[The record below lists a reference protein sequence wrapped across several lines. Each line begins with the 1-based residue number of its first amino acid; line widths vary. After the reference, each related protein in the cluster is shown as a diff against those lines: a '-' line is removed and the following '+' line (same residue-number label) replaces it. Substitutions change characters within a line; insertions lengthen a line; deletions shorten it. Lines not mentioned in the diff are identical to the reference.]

1 MIRAVAE
8 SSASSWESR
17 LAAAETRIEELAA
30 GQAASVAAN
39 ERLASVNE
47 RLRRVVEDSA
57 ARHEVELGAVRAE
70 RDRAVRRVE
79 ELELELAELRRRL
92 SMDSTNSSVPPS
104 KEPIGA
110 REKRKAER
118 RASSERVRSKETKPG
133 GQPGHPGSGLSR
145 EAEPDRS
152 LSADPPSECAS
163 CQADLSDAMVLA
175 DGWAQV
181 WDLLEP
187 VLEKVE
193 WVLPRRRCACCRK
206 VTTAAVAGV
215 RHAAAGG
222 VAYGPRLHGAA
233 VLLASEANVPVER
246 AATVIDA
253 LLGVP
258 VSAGFVARANERLAG
273 DLQAAGFDEA
283 MKAALRGEPV
293 LCGDE
298 SPVNVLRKDLDEATG
313 AVLSGTPH
321 LLVVRTPTPGLVW
334 YAAISSRSSEAI
346 DTTGVLTG
354 WHGLFTRDDYAGW
367 HQYDPTL
374 AGVQLCCAHLIRSLR
389 AVLTLAPKVQKWAG
403 RLIDLL
409 REAGH
414 LVAAARAAGR
424 NRLDQKTIDALRTR
438 YDADVRIGELT
449 NMSRPWTD
457 EKNHPGL
464 VLARRLAAKADQ
476 VWLFTTNFAIPW
488 TNNPSE
494 QAIRLP
500 KRHQAVSGY
509 WHTPATLAAYLRV
522 RSYLVS
528 ARDHGLTA
536 IDAIRLALAG
546 TPWLP
551 TPRTARPTHTLAA

>member
-1 MIRAVAE
+1 MIGVVSE
-8 SSASSWESR
+8 PSGSWEPR
-17 LAAAETRIEELAA
+17 LAAAEARIEELAA
-30 GQAASVAAN
+30 GQAEVVAMN
-39 ERLASVNE
+39 T
-47 RLRRVVEDSA
+47 RLRRVIADA
-57 ARHEVELGAVRAE
+57 AERHEAELGAARAE
-70 RDRAVRRVE
+70 RDRANRRVA
-79 ELELELAELRRRL
+79 ELELEVAELRRRL

-104 KEPIGA
+104 REPIGA

-118 RASSERVRSKETKPG
+118 RASSERVRSNDRKPG

-152 LSADPPSECAS
+152 LPADPPAECSS
-163 CQADLSDAMVLA
+163 CGEGLAGAEVLA

-181 WDLLEP
+181 WDLLDP

-193 WVLPRRRCACCRK
+193 WALPRRRCACCRK
-206 VTTAAVAGV
+206 VTMAAVPGV
-215 RHAAAGG
+215 RHAAAGA
-222 VAYGPRLHGAA
+222 VSYGPRLHAAA

-246 AATVIDA
+246 AAMVIHA

-258 VSAGFVARANERLAG
+258 VSAGFVARANERLAS
-273 DLQAAGFDEA
+273 DLEAAGFDEA
-283 MKAALRGEPV
+283 MKAALRAEPV

-298 SPVNVLRKDLDEATG
+298 SPVNVLRRGLDEATG
-313 AVLSGTPH
+313 TVLSGTPH

-346 DTTGVLTG
+346 DATGVLKD
-354 WHGLFTRDDYAGW
+354 WNGLFTRDDYAGW

-409 REAGH
+409 REANT
-414 LVAAARAAGR
+414 LVVTARAAR
-424 NRLDQKTIDALRTR
+424 NSRLDQKTIDELRAR

-476 VWLFTTNFAIPW
+476 VWLFTTDFKIPW

-509 WHTPATLAAYLRV
+509 WHTPTTLAAYLRV

-551 TPRTARPTHTLAA
+551 VPRTARPTHALAA